1 MGCVGLGWVG
11 MGACAHTPLSNHAH
25 APWALLHVI
34 CSLPSPPSHP
44 AASNV
49 FSLGQTTLLK
59 IPAVKKLLGLP
70 DLSKLKG
77 SKPDVGAGK
86 PVQTF
91 SQPPRQAAAAAPA
104 AAEAPKV
111 AADAGAAASK
121 PQFATRRPAKPAQ
134 TYAQLPRQKK
144 K

>member
-1 MGCVGLGWVG
+1 M
-11 MGACAHTPLSNHAH
+11 
-25 APWALLHVI
+25 
-34 CSLPSPPSHP
+34 
-44 AASNV
+44 

-91 SQPPRQAAAAAPA
+91 SQPPRQAAVAAAPA
-104 AAEAPKV
+104 AAEAPKA
-111 AADAGAAASK
+111 AADASAAASK

-134 TYAQLPRQKK
+134 TYAQPPRQKK

>member
-1 MGCVGLGWVG
+1 MF
-11 MGACAHTPLSNHAH
+11 PLSHASF
-25 APWALLHVI
+25 PWHTHRRPIPTRTHNPAYTELT
-34 CSLPSPPSHP
+34 CPLPSPPTHP
-44 AASNV
+44 HAASNV